1 MQNHPVLLLQ
11 VLLLQLL
18 NRPLQAALL
27 LHRLLLVQILVL
39 LLQLLNRSLQAALRL
54 VQILVLLL
62 QLLDHSVQV
71 ALVLVVL
78 KDLQSQAQTKTPCHP
93 QNLQPR
99 SSTHPLSS
107 HSLIQRHRR
116 PWLTLILLTS

>member
-1 MQNHPVLLLQ
+1 MLGQNHRLLQVLLLQLLTHSLQVALLPELLLLAQIQ

-18 NRPLQAALL
+18 NRPLQVARRLY
-27 LHRLLLVQILVL
+27 RLLLAQILVL
-39 LLQLLNRSLQAALRL
+39 ALA
-54 VQILVLLL
+54 QT
-62 QLLDHSVQV
+62 DP
-71 ALVLVVL
+71 
-78 KDLQSQAQTKTPCHP
+78 QSQAPTKTLYHP